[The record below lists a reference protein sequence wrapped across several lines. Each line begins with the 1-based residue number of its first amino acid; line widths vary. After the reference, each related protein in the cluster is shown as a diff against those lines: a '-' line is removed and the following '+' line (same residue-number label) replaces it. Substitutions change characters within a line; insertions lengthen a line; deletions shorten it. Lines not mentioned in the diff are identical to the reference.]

1 MGAFYVANK
10 LFEQQMKVQQDFV
23 DALAD
28 AGEEVASQ
36 AKAAA
41 PVVTGY
47 YKRSIWVDRG
57 PFQVTVGSHDPFGH
71 MVEWGSINNP
81 AYAPIRRGVL
91 AAGLRL
97 DEK

>member
-10 LFEQQMKVQQDFV
+10 LFEQQMKLNDEFV
-23 DALAD
+23 DALYES
-28 AGEEVASQ
+28 GKEVAAQ
-36 AKAAA
+36 AQALA
-41 PVVTGY
+41 PTVTGY
-47 YKRSIWVDRG
+47 YKRSIWTDRTTFG
-57 PFQVTVGSHDPFGH
+57 VTVGSHDPFGH

>member
-10 LFEQQMKVQQDFV
+10 LFEQQMKLNDEFI
-23 DALAD
+23 DALYES
-28 AGEEVASQ
+28 GKQ
-36 AKAAA
+36 AAAEARSIA
-41 PVVTGY
+41 PVVTGA
-47 YKRSIWVDRG
+47 YKRSIWADRG
-57 PFQVTVGSHDPFGH
+57 TFEVTVGSHDPFGH
-71 MVEWGSINNP
+71 MIEWGSINNE

>member
-10 LFEQQMKVQQDFV
+10 LFEKQMQLERDYV
-23 DALAD
+23 DALQE
-28 AGEEVASQ
+28 AGNEVAKQ
-36 AKAAA
+36 AQALA
-41 PVVTGY
+41 PNVTGA

-57 PFQVTVGSHDPFGH
+57 LTEVTVGSHDPFGH

-81 AYAPIRRGVL
+81 AYAPIRRGVM

-97 DEK
+97 DEI

>member
-10 LFEQQMKVQQDFV
+10 LFEYQLKLQDDFQ
-23 DALAD
+23 DALYEQAN
-28 AGEEVASQ
+28 AVAAE
-36 AKAAA
+36 AKAIA

-47 YKRSIWVDRG
+47 YQRSIWADKH